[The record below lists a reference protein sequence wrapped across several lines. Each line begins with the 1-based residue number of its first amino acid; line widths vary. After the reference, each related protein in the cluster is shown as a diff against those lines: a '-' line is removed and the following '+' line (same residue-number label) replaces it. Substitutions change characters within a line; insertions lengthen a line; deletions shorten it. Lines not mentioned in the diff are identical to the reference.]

1 MKQVEYFTGKPI
13 RARRLARQKRALVP
27 KVSDESRAA
36 AFSPRARR
44 VHHMASDAITETA
57 MARIRARGA
66 GSVPAPR
73 TTEEAAVAAASL
85 ARQAEADRV
94 MAQLLKRNANEDA
107 EDLGAPRSPV
117 KGGSPRPSGSPHAV
131 TSSPVPTPS
140 PRPASARPEH
150 DANGNEPPLSAS
162 TTQLIADTFRAEMA
176 AVVQAERE
184 AAAAKGR
191 RRGRK
196 RSQLGHVSKAVHATT
211 TMQAAARHGDQDDAM
226 SGSGSE
232 NTSSKVSLESVS
244 KGAVA
249 LTQVSSGRAH
259 TMAVSAKCVFRAACC
274 VHVCRLYSLWPVAG
288 AHCSPGVAPTMDS

>member
-1 MKQVEYFTGKPI
+1 
-13 RARRLARQKRALVP
+13 
-27 KVSDESRAA
+27 
-36 AFSPRARR
+36 
-44 VHHMASDAITETA
+44 

-259 TMAVSAKCVFRAACC
+259 TMAVSAKYVFRAACH
-274 VHVCRLYSLWPVAG
+274 VHVSSIVFTVACCRGTLFAWGCSDDGQLGLGDYDEHRVPVRVSSLATILVATIACG
-288 AHCSPGVAPTMDS
+288 HDHSVSYDFNARHGYLAES